1 MKETSKT
8 IQKWHE
14 ESFPDATLDGQLE
27 KFGEEIKEYREA
39 ESDEDKL
46 AELADL
52 LIVAAGIARFDK
64 ERSQE
69 LTMLVHITTSEDG
82 YDMTELWDAVQKK
95 MEKNRKRVW
104 NKTGDGTYHH
114 ENGIED

>member
-1 MKETSKT
+1 MKETTET
-8 IQKWHE
+8 IKQWHE
-14 ESFPDATLDGQLE
+14 ETFPDVTFDGQLE
-27 KFGEEIKEYREA
+27 KFEEEIKEYREA

-95 MEKNRKRVW
+95 MKINRQRKWAKKSGLYKHV
-104 NKTGDGTYHH
+104 
-114 ENGIED
+114 EE